1 MIRVVCLTLIAALG
15 FGSAAFADASAL
27 VQLAIAQQRA
37 IHPTVP
43 AYGTVAPDPDYL
55 ATVAIPRD
63 SIISAVSVRAGQFV
77 SAGYPIVTIWTA
89 PGALATY
96 QQARSALA
104 FAQKDL
110 AHTRELYAEQL
121 ATKSQLAAAEKAV
134 ADAQA
139 QFQSQTKVGT
149 NKSSEVIRASAPG
162 IVTGLNASPGDRVQ
176 ANTVVASVATR
187 DRLIV
192 NLGLEPSDALE
203 VTQSAKVRLH
213 SPQRKEIGFAGQIQS
228 VDAMMDAKSRLVN
241 AVVTIPQNVANR
253 LVLGMALEGTVEL
266 PAITGIVVPH
276 NALMTDGKGTYV
288 FVVKKNIARRHN
300 VRIEFETDT
309 GALIAQGVAAGD
321 RVVVAGNAGLE
332 DGTHVRV
339 H

>member
-1 MIRVVCLTLIAALG
+1 MIRPVCLILIAVLG
-15 FGSAAFADASAL
+15 FVSAAYAEPLAL
-27 VQLAIAQQRA
+27 VQLATANRRA
-37 IHPTVP
+37 VHPRVV
-43 AYGTVAPDPDYL
+43 AYGTVAPDPDFL
-55 ATVAIPRD
+55 TTVAIPRD

-77 SAGYPIVTIWTA
+77 SAGDPIVTIWTA

-104 FAQKDL
+104 FAQKDF

-139 QFQSQTKVGT
+139 QFQSQTKVGA
-149 NKSSEVIRASAPG
+149 NKSAEVIRASAPG
-162 IVTGLNASPGDRVQ
+162 IVTGLNALPGDRIQ
-176 ANTVVASVATR
+176 ANTVVAFIAMR

-203 VTQSAKVRLH
+203 VTQNAKVRLH
-213 SPQRKEIGFAGQIQS
+213 SPQRKEIGFVGQIQS

-253 LVLGMALEGTVEL
+253 LVLGMVLEGTVEL
-266 PAITGIVVPH
+266 PLKTGIAVPQ

-300 VRIEFETDT
+300 VRIEFETDAD
-309 GALIAQGVAAGD
+309 ALIAQGVVSGD
-321 RVVVAGNAGLE
+321 RVVVTGNAGLE